1 MSRIERLIRP
11 ITLSQAHKAALVLIL
26 AGVSAG
32 CAPLTPARGGAGS
45 APRIATQDGADS
57 ATRIAIV
64 DFTGCTK
71 PEYPAPDLRAGHQG
85 TVVLGYRIR
94 EDGKVMESK
103 VNRSSGYPLMDE
115 AARLAIDKCRFR
127 PAMQDGRPVE
137 AWTDITYIWA
147 IS

>member
-11 ITLSQAHKAALVLIL
+11 ITSSQAHKAALGLVM
-26 AGVSAG
+26 ACVSAG
-32 CAPLTPARGGAGS
+32 CAPLTPA
-45 APRIATQDGADS
+45 QDGAGS

-71 PEYPAPDLRAGHQG
+71 PEYPQPDLRAGHQG

-137 AWTDITYIWA
+137 AWTDIMYIWA
-147 IS
+147 LR